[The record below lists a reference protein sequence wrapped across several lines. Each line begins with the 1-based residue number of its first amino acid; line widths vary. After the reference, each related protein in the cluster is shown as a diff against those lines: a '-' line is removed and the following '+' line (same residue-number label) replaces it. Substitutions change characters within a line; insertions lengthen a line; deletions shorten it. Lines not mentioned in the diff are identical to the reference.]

1 MDIFLNILFLLI
13 GLVLLIKGADFFVD
27 GASAVAKKLKV
38 PALFVGL
45 TIVFLGTSLPELS
58 VGIASAIK
66 GSVDLSVGNVV
77 GSNMFNMLLII
88 GIVSLFKPINTG
100 DSNKK
105 LDFPFLL
112 VITGLLLLFC
122 ADSILDGASGNL
134 VTRTESIILLAILVL
149 YTTILIINTKKD
161 YEAKAVYDKQPKAVV
176 PNAKPTTKE
185 PEKEK
190 ELKIWQIVLY
200 LILGLAG
207 VVFGA
212 ECVSST
218 SQFLALKMGMSE
230 ALVGLTVV
238 AIGTSLPELTTSV
251 VAAKKGNND
260 LALGNVLGSNII
272 NITLIL
278 GAVGAI
284 SQIAVSSAIL
294 VDVAILFVCTCVFA
308 TLSMTNNKVNRIE
321 GGVLVAMYVAYMAF
335 AIVRNYCF

>member
-45 TIVFLGTSLPELS
+45 TIVSLGTSLPELS

-251 VAAKKGNND
+251 VAAKK
-260 LALGNVLGSNII
+260 V
-272 NITLIL
+272 ITI
-278 GAVGAI
+278 
-284 SQIAVSSAIL
+284 
-294 VDVAILFVCTCVFA
+294 
-308 TLSMTNNKVNRIE
+308 
-321 GGVLVAMYVAYMAF
+321 
-335 AIVRNYCF
+335 